1 MIYSLA
7 TLLERMDAK
16 ASETQELSDYYAG
29 KQPISFVAPEV
40 RTQTDGRLTSLVVNY
55 PRRVVDAVAQR
66 LAIGGFSV
74 NRQHVPRLW
83 ELWRQTGMDTASEV
97 VNVEALVSG
106 RSYVICWADAN
117 GNPTASAHSAAE
129 TFVLHDPGTR
139 ARVAA
144 VRRWQE
150 TPDLA
155 RLVYFEPTRVR
166 TYTTGSVTTAASG
179 WEQTNTYP
187 NPFGVVPVVPFVN
200 RGRLSSMDGES
211 EMADVLPISDAIN
224 KISTDMMTASEFA
237 ALPRRWATGVQLPET
252 VDEDGEPTG
261 LVDTSQMFSQAV
273 ARVWA
278 VEEEGARLGQFPEAQ
293 LMGFTTAMKQ
303 LVQALGAMSGLPPH
317 YLGLASDQLPSGD
330 SRRAAEASLVGRVY
344 QVQRSFGPSYA
355 EVMRL
360 LSAADVG
367 YFDPALNTVET
378 QWRDPENVT
387 DASIADAVTKLYG
400 SGLLPYRAALAK
412 LGYAPDE
419 IDRLQAQRT
428 SEAIEQ
434 AATKLAG

>member
-1 MIYSLA
+1 
-7 TLLERMDAK
+7 MDAK
-16 ASETQELSDYYAG
+16 AGETQELSDYYAG
-29 KQPISFVAPEV
+29 QQPIAFVAPEV
-40 RTQTDGRLTSLVVNY
+40 RLQTEGRLTSLVVNY

-106 RSYVICWADAN
+106 RSYVIVWADSA

-129 TFVLHDPGTR
+129 CFVLLDPGSR

-155 RLVYFEPTRVR
+155 RLVFFEPTRVR

-211 EMADVLPISDAIN
+211 EMADVLPIADAIN

-252 VDEDGEPTG
+252 VDSEGEPTG
-261 LVDTSQMFSQAV
+261 EVDTSQMFSQAV

-278 VEEEGARLGQFPEAQ
+278 VEESEAKLGQFPEAQ

-317 YLGLASDQLPSGD
+317 FLGIGTDQLPSGD
-330 SRRAAEASLVGRVY
+330 SRRAAESALVGRVY

-367 YFDPALNTVET
+367 FFDPALNTVET
-378 QWRDPENVT
+378 QWRDAENVT
-387 DASIADAVTKLYG
+387 DASLADAVTKLYG

-412 LGYAPDE
+412 LGYAPDQ
-419 IDRLQAQRT
+419 IDQFQAQRT
-428 SEAIEQ
+428 SEAIES
-434 AATKLAG
+434 AAVKLAG